1 LQPAAVGRRRRL
13 HTAAVGRDDHL
24 ALGANFG
31 ARVRELRQERRWS
44 LEALAHASGVS
55 RSMLSEVERGE
66 ASPTLSLA
74 IAIAR
79 ALGTRLGDM
88 VDGGHESEL
97 HVVRHNDPAYDY
109 RTEGDCQIRTL
120 SPLVPDRTIEYYRL
134 DFTRGGE
141 LRSQPHFTGTREIVY
156 VDVGRIRVESGGDDV
171 VLTAGD
177 SVTFA
182 ADVPHAIVNVG
193 RSRARAYL
201 IDVLGEARGTR

>member
-1 LQPAAVGRRRRL
+1 MRGWVGRF
-13 HTAAVGRDDHL
+13 HTLAVSRDDHL
-24 ALGANFG
+24 ALGVNFG
-31 ARVRELRQERRWS
+31 AKVRELRQGRRWS
-44 LEALAHASGVS
+44 LEALAQASGVS
-55 RSMLSEVERGE
+55 RSMLSEIERGE
-66 ASPTLSLA
+66 ASPTLALA
-74 IAIAR
+74 LAIAR

-97 HVVRHNDPAYDY
+97 QVVRHNDPAYDY

-120 SPLVPDRTIEYYRL
+120 SPLDADRTIEYYRL
-134 DFTRGGE
+134 DFDRGGE

-156 VDVGRIRVESGGDDV
+156 VDVGRIRVESGTDDV
-171 VLTAGD
+171 ILTVGD

-201 IDVLGEARGTR
+201 IDLFPHGMAG